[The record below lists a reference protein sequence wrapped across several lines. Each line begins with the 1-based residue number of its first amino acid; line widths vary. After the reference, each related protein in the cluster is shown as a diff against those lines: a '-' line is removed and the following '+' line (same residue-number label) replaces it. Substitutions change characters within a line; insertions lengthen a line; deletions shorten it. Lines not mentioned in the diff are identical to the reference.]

1 MTEPTEGK
9 VSQGMLRLAVE
20 SCPSGMVMSDGTGK
34 IVLVF
39 NLSQV
44 QVRPLVEQ
52 AIEANRGFAEGYG
65 A

>member
-1 MTEPTEGK
+1 
-9 VSQGMLRLAVE
+9 MLRLAVE
-20 SCPSGMVMSDGTGK
+20 SCPSDMLMSDGTGK

-52 AIEANRGFAEGYG
+52 AIEANRGFFAEGYG
-65 A
+65 G